1 VFGVNSRERGDGASV
16 SGKWKGIAAAAIGAW
31 FSYVV
36 LDFLT
41 HGVVLA
47 GWWRATEVFWLPPA
61 DLARRIPVAY
71 GVFALYCASLT
82 VLLDALRGKQAPVLT
97 GLRFGT
103 LVGFLFGLTS
113 ALGMYCLVR
122 VPVSFMLVGPISTTV
137 ASGGAGA
144 AAAWVSSGDRKWR
157 RVGVLF
163 AAGVALLVV
172 GVIAQNVLHGS

>member
-1 VFGVNSRERGDGASV
+1 MRDDGADV
-16 SGKWKGIAAAAIGAW
+16 SGNWKAIAAAATGAW
-31 FSYVV
+31 WSYVV

-41 HGVVLA
+41 HAVLLA

-71 GVFALYCASLT
+71 GVFAIYCASLT
-82 VLLDALRGKQAPVLT
+82 VLLQALRGQQPPVST
-97 GLRFGT
+97 GLRFGA
-103 LVGFLFGLTS
+103 LVGLVFGLTS

-122 VPVSFMLVGPISTTV
+122 VPLSFMLVGPLGTTV

-144 AAAWVSSGDRKWR
+144 AAAWVLGGTRKWR

-163 AAGVALLVV
+163 AAGAGVLVV
-172 GVIAQNVLHGS
+172 GVVAQNVLHAW

>member
-1 VFGVNSRERGDGASV
+1 MSSERKA
-16 SGKWKGIAAAAIGAW
+16 IAAAATGAW
-31 FSYVV
+31 WSYVV

-47 GWWRATEVFWLPPA
+47 GWWRATGVFWLPPA

-71 GVFALYCASLT
+71 GVFAIYCVSLT
-82 VLLDALRGKQAPVLT
+82 VLLDAVGGRQPPVSR
-97 GLRFGT
+97 GLRLGV
-103 LVGFLFGLTS
+103 LVGLVFGLTS

-122 VPVSFMLVGPISTTV
+122 VPLSFLLVGPPGATV

-144 AAAWVSSGDRKWR
+144 AAAWVLCGARRWR

-163 AAGVALLVV
+163 AAGLALLVV
-172 GVIAQNVLHGS
+172 GVVAQNVLHAW